1 MHYFI
6 FLLVIN
12 DPKAPPRAT
21 AKINGK
27 VNDIFNL
34 KVFEAMSP
42 LKPAI
47 ELHKIKREAS
57 AATVR
62 ASFHPIKLSVGE
74 RKIPPPMPET
84 PDSNP
89 IPLPIINF
97 LLAFKGLLEWDR

>member
-1 MHYFI
+1 MILKLH
-6 FLLVIN
+6 LGL
-12 DPKAPPRAT
+12 T

-42 LKPAI
+42 PKPAI

-89 IPLPIINF
+89 MPLRSLIF
-97 LLAFKGLLEWDR
+97 YKLLKVYWNGIAEAIE